1 MSGCV
6 LPLSEL
12 SESKHPWQL
21 LICILSEPSMIKN
34 MQSLLNHAVDQLL
47 HPGLLSLLKS
57 VGELVVEVVI
67 EFICLLNMLQVESL
81 NQICHEIF
89 LESKDISRMGRLPGH
104 SHQGQGDLSQ

>member
-1 MSGCV
+1 
-6 LPLSEL
+6 
-12 SESKHPWQL
+12 
-21 LICILSEPSMIKN
+21 
-34 MQSLLNHAVDQLL
+34 
-47 HPGLLSLLKS
+47 
-57 VGELVVEVVI
+57 LVVEVVI